1 MTCEQQIGSGLG
13 FESSRTWAEHRQ
25 QVCVFLVGEGH
36 ILAVDRN
43 REDEKREEPH
53 GEERREGEGV
63 DLLRILLEDDSEAA
77 IEHGRGGGGEV
88 SWIHPS
94 ASRGSRADSSL
105 QTALVDRQ
113 SGVPSITTL
122 AASATALPRVPREG
136 KTNERFP
143 IDDNCQQLR
152 RYLATRRK
160 RPGAQSVFRS
170 IVPHTQVSTTLERTK
185 PAGFSA

>member
-25 QVCVFLVGEGH
+25 QVCIFLVGEGH

-105 QTALVDRQ
+105 RTRRQTVRRACRPP
-113 SGVPSITTL
+113 PS
-122 AASATALPRVPREG
+122 SRSLPPRARRFRTEA
-136 KTNERFP
+136 KRTNEPGLTQLLNNFAHYP
-143 IDDNCQQLR
+143 DNT
-152 RYLATRRK
+152 A
-160 RPGAQSVFRS
+160 
-170 IVPHTQVSTTLERTK
+170 
-185 PAGFSA
+185 